1 MLTKPRFAEEIVAVK
16 LDHDLIAEAG
26 SIVILSVISQADFEK
41 LLTVQHE
48 EIPRSA
54 ALKMNPAPSQPKTRN
69 RLSAEQQVLLA
80 FGPDTKGEYLHDLT
94 VSGLSRILPKIPAYR
109 VLDKVGK
116 LIRGRKL
123 TPRMEKEQL
132 CYNITDAGKA
142 ESKRIRERK

>member
-54 ALKMNPAPSQPKTRN
+54 ALKMSPAPSQPKTRN

-116 LIRGRKL
+116 LIRGKKL
-123 TPRMEKEQL
+123 ASRMEKDQL
-132 CYNITDAGKA
+132 CYNITDAGKV